1 MLDLTNL
8 GRYKLAGEHKRK
20 QGMTTNRGKLLLRKG
35 VFQKLAKFTTFFVAI
50 WVGLA
55 PGALVHADTDL
66 QWTDACVAGIKATG
80 GRGSNAPVAYCAC
93 MSKAAKQFQG
103 DASGLLAVMRS
114 PVATKMTAFQSQ
126 KETNKKIISAC
137 VRRIEEV
144 YGLVAK
150 RSATEARVPSG
161 IWADRG
167 VIEAIRSINFSSS
180 QAKVFKRAATDL
192 SNDLRKATAKILRD
206 DSDTRR
212 RVKKTQRK
220 LLNRMDKK
228 VSVVLESNQLSRYQ
242 VFSALLLEKIRA
254 STRSGS
260 GDFLDT
266 SGIPGGHAH

>member
-8 GRYKLAGEHKRK
+8 GRYKLAGEHKRR
-20 QGMTTNRGKLLLRKG
+20 QEMTTNRGKLLLRNG
-35 VFQKLAKFTTFFVAI
+35 VFQKLAKCTIFFVVI

-55 PGALVHADTDL
+55 SGTLVYADTDQ
-66 QWTDACVAGIKATG
+66 QWTDACVAGINATG
-80 GRGSNAPVAYCAC
+80 GRGSNAPVAYCGC

-103 DASGLLAVMRS
+103 DASGLLAVMQS
-114 PVATKMTAFQSQ
+114 PLRRKMDLYEAQSV
-126 KETNKKIISAC
+126 TNKKIISAC
-137 VRRIEEV
+137 VKRVEEV
-144 YGLVAK
+144 YGVVAVQVAAETAEPK
-150 RSATEARVPSG
+150 G
-161 IWADRG
+161 IWADPG

-180 QAKVFKRAATDL
+180 QAKVFNRAATDF

-228 VSVVLESNQLSRYQ
+228 VSVVLESHQLSRYQ